1 MLSLALLLI
10 AGGLSYVLAHRLRVV
25 PGPLVALVL
34 GALVGHG
41 GLFGHNLLW
50 SSESLLPPEPLQTFR
65 VMGAVLLMWGAG
77 IELEVAM
84 LRQGRKLLGAAGAGL
99 GGALL
104 SGTFTWA
111 LLEWG
116 LLGTF
121 APRER
126 FGLILLSAASA
137 IPVLLAVVQSL
148 GQLRHP
154 LTRQALTAAL
164 LVDLTLIA
172 LIPLVTAEH
181 PHGDP
186 LAHFAKTLVYLAG
199 MIALAEGPL
208 RPLLRRLGLLL
219 WGSSPRQ
226 PVVVAI
232 GFGLTLGV
240 VGLAEQLGVEPLP
253 AALGW
258 GIGSKPLFFPNG
270 DDKLN
275 PFFDVFFPFEAA
287 YFALAGAM
295 LDLRL
300 VSPGGL
306 LFACVAIAGKVLGGL
321 PSGRDGLRLGT
332 LLIPRG
338 AVDLVL
344 AVNLLAR
351 GVLSVEGYA
360 LAVTMIAL
368 TTIAG
373 ALLARVAFAGT
384 LQEPSRELERLRVT
398 D

>member
-1 MLSLALLLI
+1 
-10 AGGLSYVLAHRLRVV
+10 
-25 PGPLVALVL
+25 
-34 GALVGHG
+34 
-41 GLFGHNLLW
+41 
-50 SSESLLPPEPLQTFR
+50 
-65 VMGAVLLMWGAG
+65 
-77 IELEVAM
+77 
-84 LRQGRKLLGAAGAGL
+84 
-99 GGALL
+99 
-104 SGTFTWA
+104 
-111 LLEWG
+111 
-116 LLGTF
+116 
-121 APRER
+121 
-126 FGLILLSAASA
+126 
-137 IPVLLAVVQSL
+137 VVQSL

>member
-10 AGGLSYVLAHRLRVV
+10 AGGASYVLAYRLRVV

-41 GLFGHNLLW
+41 GVVGHNLLW
-50 SSESLLPPEPLQTFR
+50 AGDAPLPPEPLHTFR

-84 LRQGRKLLGAAGAGL
+84 LRQGRQLLGAAGVGL
-99 GGALL
+99 GGAAL
-104 SGTFTWA
+104 SAGFTWA

-126 FGLILLSAASA
+126 LGLVLLSAASA

-154 LTRQALTAAL
+154 LTREALMAAL
-164 LVDLTLIA
+164 LVDLILIA
-172 LIPLVTAEH
+172 LIPLATVEH
-181 PHGDP
+181 AHGDA
-186 LAHFAKTLVYLAG
+186 LAHFAKTLVYLVG

-208 RPLLRRLGLLL
+208 RPVLRRLGLLL

-240 VGLAEQLGVEPLP
+240 VGLAEQVGVEPLP

-258 GIGSKPLFFPNG
+258 GIGSKPLFFPDG
-270 DDKLN
+270 EDKTN
-275 PFFDVFFPFEAA
+275 PFFEVFFPFEAA

-295 LDLRL
+295 VDLRL
-300 VSPGGL
+300 LSPAGV
-306 LFACVAIAGKVLGGL
+306 LFAAVAIAAKVLGGL
-321 PSGRDGLRLGT
+321 PWGGRGLRLGT
-332 LLIPRG
+332 LLVPRG

-360 LAVTMIAL
+360 LAVSMIAL
-368 TTIAG
+368 TTTAG
-373 ALLARVAFAGT
+373 ALLARVAFAGA
-384 LQEPSRELERLRVT
+384 LREPSRELERLRVT